1 MYQKYT
7 GIILKKHPL
16 GEADELLTIYTKE
29 QGKLRA
35 KAPGTRK
42 IKSRLAGS
50 LQSLNEIEFETALPH
65 GIARLP
71 VIISVRVVRLNNF
84 LREDLKKFA
93 CVLVGAETLYRLAPD
108 GQESQ
113 NIYRVLLELLQDM
126 DRNHSLEIVMR
137 LFQLKLLRLFGYGF
151 DVKSQP
157 LNSEEKK
164 QLGDLWEG
172 KRSENLS
179 KRAGRAIE
187 QAVHNVLEREVRANR
202 FLETLNQE

>member
-1 MYQKYT
+1 MYSKYT

-50 LQSLNEIEFETALPH
+50 LQSLNEIEFETALPR

-93 CVLVGAETLYRLAPD
+93 CALIGAETLYRLAPD
-108 GQESQ
+108 GQENQ
-113 NIYRVLLELLQDM
+113 DIYRAVLDLLQDM
-126 DRNHSLEIVMR
+126 DRNHSLEIVVR

-151 DVKSQP
+151 DINSQP
-157 LNSEEKK
+157 LSSEEKK
-164 QLGDLWEG
+164 QLIDLWEG

-179 KRAGRAIE
+179 KRADRAIE

-202 FLETLNQE
+202 FLETINQE